1 MRATYRSIGYK
12 EYWHKRWSEVDVD
25 DETNNIDVDPLK
37 YALMAVRRSGGP
49 ILVAG
54 CGNGRLLKYFHNRGH
69 EITGIDFIEVAIS
82 KIIESDGRLKASVA
96 NILATGFENSSF
108 QTVLAFGLYHNL
120 ESGLDEALTET
131 LRILRPN
138 GLCCAS
144 FRADNL
150 HTRFTDWLSSR
161 QTNDIKL
168 VQSVFHKANYNA
180 RELTDLF
187 CSHGFESVTVYPVE
201 NMPIFY
207 RFAIFRQRSH
217 RVFNEHL
224 GRAEG
229 YRLNALGKILNK
241 LTFGF
246 LPTRFCSVFV
256 IFASKPEVV

>member
-25 DETNNIDVDPLK
+25 DETNDINVDPLK

-82 KIIESDGRLKASVA
+82 KIIESDGKLKASVA
-96 NILATGFENSSF
+96 NILATGLENSSF

-120 ESGLDEALTET
+120 EFGLDDALTET
-131 LRILRPN
+131 LRILKPN

-150 HTRFTDWLSSR
+150 HTRFTDWLSRSR
-161 QTNDIKL
+161 SDDIKL
-168 VQSVFHKANYNA
+168 VLNIFDKANYNA
-180 RELTDLF
+180 RLLTDLF
-187 CSHGFESVTVYPVE
+187 NSYEFKSVIVYPVE
-201 NMPIFY
+201 NMTIFY
-207 RFAIFRQRSH
+207 RFAIFRQKCH

-229 YRLNALGKILNK
+229 YRLNFLGKILNNS
-241 LTFGF
+241 TFGLF
-246 LPTRFCSVFV
+246 PTRFCSVFV
-256 IFASKPEVV
+256 IFASKPAMV